1 MRSSAH
7 SCFTCVFPAP
17 LLVLVLVASPAA
29 AQEAP
34 RDYIG
39 DYTTPQNVIHDLYR
53 AVSFRPGDTGDWERV
68 RQLIL
73 PQASIGQPV
82 RGQNNEDV
90 LSLDGFIELF
100 QREVVQF
107 RMSEPGFREQ
117 IGGVTMEIFG
127 NVAHAWV
134 VFVVYAAWD
143 ADQPQGR
150 GLDGIHLVRNGGRWW
165 ISSIATEFERPG
177 RPIPEKYL
185 TPPPG

>member
-1 MRSSAH
+1 MLRSVRSFRL
-7 SCFTCVFPAP
+7 SSVPA
-17 LLVLVLVASPAA
+17 LLFLLQSAA
-29 AQEAP
+29 APAVAQDAP

-39 DYTTPQNVIHDLYR
+39 DYSTPQNVIHDLYR

-73 PQASIGQPV
+73 PQASIGQPA

-100 QREVVQF
+100 QQEVVQF
-107 RMSEPGFREQ
+107 RMSEPGFREE
-117 IGGVTMEIFG
+117 IGGVTIEEFG

-143 ADQPQGR
+143 AEQPQGR
-150 GLDGIHLVRNGGRWW
+150 GLDGIHLVFNSGRWW

-177 RPIPEKYL
+177 RPIPERYL
-185 TPPPG
+185 TPPPQ